1 MKMKKGILCLAVS
14 WILAVA
20 LHGQVSDTMRMDS
33 LARTDFSMVQQEYT
47 TDNVTKAQGDS
58 AYIREDYTTAI
69 QIYEKLLEQGEA
81 AEVYYNLGNSYYKTN
96 DIARSILNYERALML
111 QPGNSDIRANLD
123 IARSKT
129 IDKVTPI
136 PEVFFVTW
144 IRSLIN
150 CLNSDAWAKLG
161 IACFLLLLAS
171 MGLFFFGKSVILKK
185 VGFIGALSMLFLC
198 VVSNVFA
205 GQQKKERLSQ
215 DKAIVLVPSITVRST
230 PSESGTSLF
239 VLHEGHKV
247 EIKDNSMHEWKEIIL
262 EDGKV
267 GWVPASA
274 IEII

>member
-1 MKMKKGILCLAVS
+1 MKRIISFFALGWMLITSPGQANDTLGI
-14 WILAVA
+14 
-20 LHGQVSDTMRMDS
+20 DS
-33 LARTDFSMVQQEYT
+33 LTRTDFSIAQQE
-47 TDNVTKAQGDS
+47 DMAGSVTKAQADS
-58 AYIREDYTTAI
+58 AYMKEDYAAAI

-81 AEVYYNLGNSYYKTN
+81 PEVYYNLGNSYYKTS
-96 DIARSILNYERALML
+96 DIARAILNYERALAL
-111 QPGNSDIRANLD
+111 QPGNADIRANLD
-123 IARSKT
+123 IARAKT
-129 IDKVTPI
+129 IDKVMPI

-230 PSESGTSLF
+230 PSETGTSLF

-247 EIKDNSMHEWKEIIL
+247 EIKDNSMHEWKEIKL

-267 GWVPASA
+267 GWVPTDA